1 MIVAVDA
8 VDYSSKLSKSSQYS
22 RKYLRRELHKLY
34 VGVEGALSVA
44 QSGNNAQSGTSRVF
58 TGKWGCGVFGGDEYL
73 KFCLQWAVC
82 SDLGLQMHF
91 MHEDQQK
98 VKELRL
104 MVGQLQGRAVED
116 LLALVEQYGREGK
129 FAVKGLLNYLK
140 DYS

>member
-91 MHEDQQK
+91 MHED
-98 VKELRL
+98 
-104 MVGQLQGRAVED
+104 